1 MTLPL
6 VTIGITCFNHE
17 RYIKE
22 CIDSVLNQD
31 YQHIELLVSDDNS
44 SDASFQSIQSSF
56 KADSRVSIFRQ
67 SYNIGLANNFMF
79 VLEQAAGEY
88 FMWLAGDDYLAPHA
102 VSALLNT
109 ITSYSFG
116 SCGVQGSIVFKDERI
131 IRNPMTRP
139 KILNSFESHAIVH
152 YYLEDDT
159 RCKALYL
166 YGLFA
171 TKTLRSS
178 RTELLGLPFIGD
190 ILYVAS
196 LLSSVALYSTSEPTL
211 VYRRHASN
219 TGVKQLKPYMGFKR
233 YLFAAHPPQYFS
245 LYRQYIFDSLHP
257 ANFLVLVFFKALLAQ
272 YQLWLR
278 GIRQSWL
285 YLSRDARV

>member
-109 ITSYSFG
+109 IR
-116 SCGVQGSIVFKDERI
+116 K
-131 IRNPMTRP
+131 
-139 KILNSFESHAIVH
+139 K
-152 YYLEDDT
+152 
-159 RCKALYL
+159 
-166 YGLFA
+166 
-171 TKTLRSS
+171 
-178 RTELLGLPFIGD
+178 
-190 ILYVAS
+190 
-196 LLSSVALYSTSEPTL
+196 
-211 VYRRHASN
+211 
-219 TGVKQLKPYMGFKR
+219 
-233 YLFAAHPPQYFS
+233 
-245 LYRQYIFDSLHP
+245 
-257 ANFLVLVFFKALLAQ
+257 
-272 YQLWLR
+272 
-278 GIRQSWL
+278 
-285 YLSRDARV
+285 